1 MKDLTQGSIVSHVS
15 VMAPQI
21 FAGMI
26 LMMLCGLID
35 LYFVAG
41 LGDAAIAGVGAA
53 GNAGFLINALTQI
66 LSVGTVSLIS
76 QAVGRKDRADANLV
90 FNQSLGLSAAFTL
103 FTLIAGCLLARSYM
117 RSIAADDAV
126 IEAGTT
132 YLYWFMPALA
142 LQFVA
147 LVMGSAL
154 RGTGIVRPTVI
165 AQIGTVILNM
175 LLAPVLISGWGT
187 NLPLGVAG
195 AGLASTIAVAIG
207 VAMMWIYFRRYEH
220 YVAIDRAL
228 WRPQMA
234 QWKRILGIGLP
245 AGAEFA
251 IIFVN
256 MAVIYYALRHFG
268 AAAQAGFSIGS
279 RLLGVIHMPG
289 ISIALAAGAIAGQNF
304 GAGNSERVRRTFRT
318 VLLLVTAVMIGFTIP
333 AQWHPEFFLGGFT
346 EDAQTIAV
354 GALFLRMVSLN
365 NVAQGVNFV
374 CSSMFQ
380 GLGNTRPVL
389 LSSGTRLLTNTL
401 PLIFLSAM
409 PGFRMEHAW
418 YLSIATTTLQA
429 GLSLWLLRLGI
440 QEAAAAISGIKREDD
455 VMTAQAKATP
465 HRDPR
470 GDSVRVPPL
479 ARSAGAGDDRGR
491 RPAGRDRRGPVHAAV
506 LGTSGRCADQGRR
519 RSGRAA
525 RGVDRIWRD
534 RGAGSRSR

>member
-1 MKDLTQGSIVSHVS
+1 MKDLTQGSIVRHIA

-35 LYFVAG
+35 LYFVGG

-76 QAVGRKDRADANLV
+76 HAVGRKDQADANLV
-90 FNQSLGLSAAFTL
+90 FNQSLGLSAAGTL

-117 RSIAADDAV
+117 RSVAVDDAV
-126 IEAGTT
+126 IEAGTL
-132 YLYWFMPALA
+132 YLIWFMPALA
-142 LQFVA
+142 LQFVV

-165 AQIGTVILNM
+165 VQVTTVIINI
-175 LLAPVLISGWGT
+175 LLAPVLIAGWGT
-187 NLPLGVAG
+187 GVALGVAG
-195 AGLASTIAVAIG
+195 AGLASTIAVAIA
-207 VAMMWIYFRRYEH
+207 VLMMWVYFHRYEH
-220 YVAIDRAL
+220 YVAINSAL

-234 QWKRILGIGLP
+234 QWNRILSIGLP
-245 AGAEFA
+245 AGGEFA

-268 AAAQAGFSIGS
+268 AAAQAGFGIGS

-304 GAGNSERVRRTFRT
+304 GAANSARVTRTFRT
-318 VLLLVTAVMIGFTIP
+318 VLLLVSAVMIGFTIP
-333 AQWHPEFFLGGFT
+333 AQWRPELLLGGFT
-346 EDAQTIAV
+346 GDAETIAV

-389 LSSGTRLLTNTL
+389 LSSGTRLLTYAV

-409 PGFRMEHAW
+409 PGFRIEHAW

-429 GLSLWLLRLGI
+429 GLSLWLLRL
-440 QEAAAAISGIKREDD
+440 EFRKRL
-455 VMTAQAKATP
+455 
-465 HRDPR
+465 
-470 GDSVRVPPL
+470 VPL
-479 ARSAGAGDDRGR
+479 
-491 RPAGRDRRGPVHAAV
+491 
-506 LGTSGRCADQGRR
+506 L
-519 RSGRAA
+519 
-525 RGVDRIWRD
+525 I
-534 RGAGSRSR
+534 